1 MVKKKTSVNQNF
13 EALKAQMQAKRKL
26 AENKFEQ
33 DKTINVTPI
42 KEVSKEDD
50 EEYIT
55 LNIIDDED
63 IEEDVQVET
72 ITEKVENPPKVEVE
86 IEKENQVEKKS
97 EPKKEIEN
105 QVVSQ
110 VEVLEPVTVITPV
123 SKKAETTP
131 DINMNRIVLKKV
143 EKQEA
148 PKRITY
154 YLKPETIKKID
165 KFSKAAG
172 MGKSEFVQ
180 TILDEILNN
189 LEIEK

>member
-1 MVKKKTSVNQNF
+1 
-13 EALKAQMQAKRKL
+13 MQAKRRL
-26 AENKFEQ
+26 AENKFEA
-33 DKTINVTPI
+33 I
-42 KEVSKEDD
+42 SKEEPTNEEEKVTNIREINSND
-50 EEYIT
+50 EELDEYIT
-55 LNIIDDED
+55 LNIIDDEED
-63 IEEDVQVET
+63 DKPSESIVENNNLKEEIEENQYEDSDCE
-72 ITEKVENPPKVEVE
+72 EMEE
-86 IEKENQVEKKS
+86 ILIDKNDKKA
-97 EPKKEIEN
+97 
-105 QVVSQ
+105 VVSD
-110 VEVLEPVTVITPV
+110 LNINKIVI
-123 SKKAETTP
+123 
-131 DINMNRIVLKKV
+131 RKV

>member
-1 MVKKKTSVNQNF
+1 
-13 EALKAQMQAKRKL
+13 MQAKRRL
-26 AENKFEQ
+26 AENKFEA
-33 DKTINVTPI
+33 I
-42 KEVSKEDD
+42 SKEEPTNEEEKVTNIREINSND
-50 EEYIT
+50 EELDEYIT
-55 LNIIDDED
+55 LNIIDDDDDKPSENIVENND
-63 IEEDVQVET
+63 LKEKIEENQYEDSDCE
-72 ITEKVENPPKVEVE
+72 EMEE
-86 IEKENQVEKKS
+86 ILIDKNDKKA
-97 EPKKEIEN
+97 
-105 QVVSQ
+105 VVSD
-110 VEVLEPVTVITPV
+110 LNINKIVI
-123 SKKAETTP
+123 
-131 DINMNRIVLKKV
+131 RKV

>member
-1 MVKKKTSVNQNF
+1 MVKKKNSINQNF
-13 EALKAQMQAKRKL
+13 EALKAQMQAKRRL

-33 DKTINVTPI
+33 ENNTNIRPI
-42 KEVSKEDD
+42 RDTKKDEAE

-63 IEEDVQVET
+63 EIGSESEIPKDT
-72 ITEKVENPPKVEVE
+72 IRDNTKLENPV
-86 IEKENQVEKKS
+86 IEDSKNNEESLEDDIK
-97 EPKKEIEN
+97 
-105 QVVSQ
+105 
-110 VEVLEPVTVITPV
+110 EPVRVITPND
-123 SKKAETTP
+123 KKAELTP
-131 DINMNRIVLKKV
+131 DINMNKIVLKKV

>member
-1 MVKKKTSVNQNF
+1 MVKKNTTNSINQNF
-13 EALKAQMQAKRKL
+13 EALKAQMQAKRRL
-26 AENKFEQ
+26 AENKFEA
-33 DKTINVTPI
+33 I
-42 KEVSKEDD
+42 SKEEPTNEEEKVTNIREINSND
-50 EEYIT
+50 EELDEYIT
-55 LNIIDDED
+55 LNIIDDE
-63 IEEDVQVET
+63 EDDKPSEN
-72 ITEKVENPPKVEVE
+72 IVENNNLKKEVE
-86 IEKENQVEKKS
+86 ENQYEDSDCEEMEEILIDKNDKKA
-97 EPKKEIEN
+97 
-105 QVVSQ
+105 VVSD
-110 VEVLEPVTVITPV
+110 LNINKIVI
-123 SKKAETTP
+123 
-131 DINMNRIVLKKV
+131 RKV

>member
-1 MVKKKTSVNQNF
+1 MVKKKNSINQNF

-26 AENKFEQ
+26 AENKFEE
-33 DKTINVTPI
+33 DKKTNVTPI
-42 KEVSKEDD
+42 KEIKKDED

-55 LNIIDDED
+55 LNIIDDE
-63 IEEDVQVET
+63 EDVQVGS
-72 ITEKVENPPKVEVE
+72 EN
-86 IEKENQVEKKS
+86 ENQDEVIIEDLVDQIKSTVKQEEVLQEIIESEEKKS
-97 EPKKEIEN
+97 EN
-105 QVVSQ
+105 SVR
-110 VEVLEPVTVITPV
+110 VITPI
-123 SKKAETTP
+123 SKKIESTP

>member
-1 MVKKKTSVNQNF
+1 MVKKKNSINQNF
-13 EALKAQMQAKRKL
+13 EALKAQMQAKRRL

-33 DKTINVTPI
+33 ENNTNIRPI
-42 KEVSKEDD
+42 RDTKKDEAE

-63 IEEDVQVET
+63 DEERKSEIPKGTVRDNTKLETHVIEDSKNNEESLEGVVKEPVRI
-72 ITEKVENPPKVEVE
+72 ITPNDKKVE
-86 IEKENQVEKKS
+86 S
-97 EPKKEIEN
+97 
-105 QVVSQ
+105 
-110 VEVLEPVTVITPV
+110 
-123 SKKAETTP
+123 TP
-131 DINMNRIVLKKV
+131 DINMNKIVLKKV

>member
-1 MVKKKTSVNQNF
+1 MVKKKTSINQNF

-26 AENKFEQ
+26 AENKFEE
-33 DKTINVTPI
+33 DKKTNVTPI
-42 KEVSKEDD
+42 TDPKKDED

-63 IEEDVQVET
+63 DVQVDTKTGEILET
-72 ITEKVENPPKVEVE
+72 NSPKADQLEEEGITESKPSIEQELPIEEV
-86 IEKENQVEKKS
+86 IE
-97 EPKKEIEN
+97 
-105 QVVSQ
+105 
-110 VEVLEPVTVITPV
+110 EPVRVITPV
-123 SKKAETTP
+123 SKKAEAAP

-180 TILDEILNN
+180 TLLDEILNN

>member
-1 MVKKKTSVNQNF
+1 MVKKNTTNSINQNF
-13 EALKAQMQAKRKL
+13 EALKAQMQAKRRL
-26 AENKFEQ
+26 AENKFEA
-33 DKTINVTPI
+33 I
-42 KEVSKEDD
+42 SKEEPTNEEEKVTNIREINSND
-50 EEYIT
+50 EELDEYIT
-55 LNIIDDED
+55 LNIIDDEED
-63 IEEDVQVET
+63 DKPSESIVENNNLKEEIEENQYEDSDCE
-72 ITEKVENPPKVEVE
+72 EMEE
-86 IEKENQVEKKS
+86 ILIDKNDKKA
-97 EPKKEIEN
+97 
-105 QVVSQ
+105 VVSD
-110 VEVLEPVTVITPV
+110 LNINKIVI
-123 SKKAETTP
+123 
-131 DINMNRIVLKKV
+131 RKV

>member
-1 MVKKKTSVNQNF
+1 VNQNF

-26 AENKFEQ
+26 AENKFEK
-33 DKTINVTPI
+33 DKSVVEPSI
-42 KEVSKEDD
+42 ESDED

-55 LNIIDDED
+55 LNIIDDEE
-63 IEEDVQVET
+63 EEDVQVTPVREEVVLL
-72 ITEKVENPPKVEVE
+72 EKNEIPPIKEEV
-86 IEKENQVEKKS
+86 IEQ
-97 EPKKEIEN
+97 
-105 QVVSQ
+105 
-110 VEVLEPVTVITPV
+110 PVTIITPV
-123 SKKAETTP
+123 SKKAESAP
-131 DINMNRIVLKKV
+131 DISMNRIVLKKV

>member
-1 MVKKKTSVNQNF
+1 
-13 EALKAQMQAKRKL
+13 MQAKRRL
-26 AENKFEQ
+26 AENKFEA
-33 DKTINVTPI
+33 I
-42 KEVSKEDD
+42 SKEEPTNEEEKVTNIREINSND
-50 EEYIT
+50 EELDEYIT
-55 LNIIDDED
+55 LNIIDDEED
-63 IEEDVQVET
+63 DKPSENIVENNDLKEEIEENQYEDSDCE
-72 ITEKVENPPKVEVE
+72 EMEE
-86 IEKENQVEKKS
+86 ILIDKNDKKA
-97 EPKKEIEN
+97 
-105 QVVSQ
+105 VVSD
-110 VEVLEPVTVITPV
+110 LNINKIVI
-123 SKKAETTP
+123 
-131 DINMNRIVLKKV
+131 RKV

>member
-1 MVKKKTSVNQNF
+1 M
-13 EALKAQMQAKRKL
+13 
-26 AENKFEQ
+26 
-33 DKTINVTPI
+33 
-42 KEVSKEDD
+42 SKEEPTNEEEKVTNIREINSND
-50 EEYIT
+50 EELDEYIT
-55 LNIIDDED
+55 LNIIDDEED
-63 IEEDVQVET
+63 DKPSESIVENNNLKEEIEENQYEDSDCE
-72 ITEKVENPPKVEVE
+72 EMEE
-86 IEKENQVEKKS
+86 ILIDKNDKKA
-97 EPKKEIEN
+97 
-105 QVVSQ
+105 VVSD
-110 VEVLEPVTVITPV
+110 LNINKIVI
-123 SKKAETTP
+123 
-131 DINMNRIVLKKV
+131 RKV

>member
-1 MVKKKTSVNQNF
+1 
-13 EALKAQMQAKRKL
+13 MQAKRRL
-26 AENKFEQ
+26 AENKFEA
-33 DKTINVTPI
+33 I
-42 KEVSKEDD
+42 SKEEPTNEEEKVTNIREINSND
-50 EEYIT
+50 EELDEYIT
-55 LNIIDDED
+55 LNIIDDEED
-63 IEEDVQVET
+63 DKPSENIVENNDLKEKIEE
-72 ITEKVENPPKVEVE
+72 
-86 IEKENQVEKKS
+86 NQYEDSDCEEMEEMLIDKNDKKA
-97 EPKKEIEN
+97 
-105 QVVSQ
+105 VVSD
-110 VEVLEPVTVITPV
+110 LNINKIVI
-123 SKKAETTP
+123 
-131 DINMNRIVLKKV
+131 RKV